1 MACAGGRGANALA
14 QAADFIALGLV
25 PSALELGMAAE
36 LAILKHLASI
46 QVQDRHG
53 PGVKY

>member
-53 PGVKY
+53 PVVK